1 MQQIKKFV
9 KTTEFKKYKV
19 EVASADASFRRY
31 FRLTKDEKSFILMD
45 ASKELDALKPFVKV
59 TQLLLDAQVRAPQI
73 YLQDLK
79 KGYLIIED
87 FGTTN
92 LLDILNEKNYQTL
105 YKLAIDEIISMQ
117 KIDPTGL
124 PLYDKAF
131 LKQEMGLM
139 QEWFMQKFLRREL
152 EPKDIIILEDAL
164 ELISTEVL
172 KQPQGLFVHRDF
184 HSRNI
189 MRIDKETLGVI
200 DYQDAMNGALT
211 YDLVSLLRDLYIY
224 FDPKSIEEL
233 ALYFRDKKGLN
244 VSDAEFIRWFDFMGL
259 QRHIKVLGIFARL
272 YKRDGKSAYINDLPL
287 TLKYVL
293 EIASKYKETKAL
305 YNYLNRLTVRD
316 DK

>member
-1 MQQIKKFV
+1 MLQIKKFV

-45 ASKELDALKPFVKV
+45 ASKELDALQPFVKV

-139 QEWFMQKFLRREL
+139 QEWFMQKFLRRKL

-189 MRIDKETLGVI
+189 MRIDKESLGVI

-233 ALYFRDKKGLN
+233 ALYFRDKKGLA

>member
-1 MQQIKKFV
+1 MLQIKKFV

-105 YKLAIDEIISMQ
+105 YRLAIDEIISMQ

-124 PLYDKAF
+124 PLYDKEF

-139 QEWFMQKFLRREL
+139 QEWFMQKFLRRKL

-189 MRIDKETLGVI
+189 MRIDKESLGVI

-244 VSDAEFIRWFDFMGL
+244 VSDVEFIRWFDFMGL

>member
-1 MQQIKKFV
+1 MLQIKKFV

-139 QEWFMQKFLRREL
+139 QEWFMQKFLRRKL

-189 MRIDKETLGVI
+189 MRIDKESLGVI

-233 ALYFRDKKGLN
+233 ALYFRDKKGLA

>member
-9 KTTEFKKYKV
+9 KTTEFKGCKV
-19 EVASADASFRRY
+19 ELASADASFRRY
-31 FRLTKDEKSFILMD
+31 FRLTKDDKSFILMD
-45 ASKELDALKPFVKV
+45 ASKELDALQPFIKI
-59 TQLLLDAQVRAPQI
+59 TKLLLGVEVRAPQI
-73 YLQDLK
+73 YLQNLK
-79 KGYLIIED
+79 KGYLVIED
-87 FGTTN
+87 FGDTN

-117 KIDPTGL
+117 KIDPIDL
-124 PLYDKAF
+124 PLYDKTF
-131 LKQEMGLM
+131 LKQEMELM
-139 QEWFMQKFLRREL
+139 SEWFLQKFLSRQI
-152 EPKDIIILEDAL
+152 EPEDVTMLEDAL

-172 KQPQGLFVHRDF
+172 KQPQGFFVHRDF

-189 MRIDKETLGVI
+189 MSIDEESLGVI

-233 ALYFRDKKGLN
+233 ALYFRDKKGLS

-272 YKRDGKSAYINDLPL
+272 YKRDGKSAYLNDLPL

-305 YNYLNRLTVRD
+305 YKYLNRLTVRD